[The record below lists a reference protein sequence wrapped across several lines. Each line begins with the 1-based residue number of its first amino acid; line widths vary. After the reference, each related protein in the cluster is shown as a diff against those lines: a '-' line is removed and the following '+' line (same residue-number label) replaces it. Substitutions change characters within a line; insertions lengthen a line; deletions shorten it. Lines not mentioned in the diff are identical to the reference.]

1 MYRAGISCEVVFC
14 YFGAAVDFSLF
25 SPHCTGCAQNCEDS
39 LAETKSAI
47 YVSMFD
53 INIANVV
60 VAQHGTPLCCS

>member
-14 YFGAAVDFSLF
+14 YFGAAVDFSF
-25 SPHCTGCAQNCEDS
+25 FFPHCTGCAQNCEDS

-53 INIANVV
+53 IIIANVV